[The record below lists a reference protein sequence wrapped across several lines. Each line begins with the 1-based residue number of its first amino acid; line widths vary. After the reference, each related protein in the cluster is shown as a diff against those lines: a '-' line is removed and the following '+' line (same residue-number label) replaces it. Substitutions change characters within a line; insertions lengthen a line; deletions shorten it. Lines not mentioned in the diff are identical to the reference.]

1 MCCWWPASF
10 CGAIWAATKSTDD
23 AQIDGH
29 LNAIST
35 RVTGHVI
42 KLLVND
48 NQFVEAGTPL
58 VEIDPRDYQVAVAKA
73 SAAYRDA
80 EATAESLQAN
90 VPITSV
96 NTDSQLSAS
105 QADVEGA
112 RAGVSVARQQLEA
125 ARAQLEQAIAN
136 DIKAQNDVG
145 RYKQL
150 VDKQE
155 ISHQQYDQ
163 AVAAARSSAA
173 GVAAARASA
182 VAAEQMVSQAQAKR
196 EQAEAN
202 LRSAGTA
209 PQQMSAT
216 RARAQAAV
224 AQAQQKKA
232 ELDQANLNLQ
242 YTRLVAPVSG
252 IVSNRSVEVGQNV
265 QIGQELMKII
275 NLDDIWVTANF
286 KEDQLRYMRP
296 GQRATIS
303 VDAYGKKYNGH
314 VQSIAGA
321 SGALFSLLPPEN
333 ATGNYVK
340 VVQRIPVKIT
350 FDPGETKEHIL
361 RPGMSVEP
369 KVWVQMSSA
378 ALTADGSAL
387 PRPAVNPW
395 IIALAVTLA
404 TFMEVLDTSIANVAL
419 PHIAGNLSAGADES
433 TWVLTS
439 YLVSNA
445 IVLPLSGWISS
456 IIGRKRF
463 YMSCV
468 AIFTISSFLCGLA
481 PNLGMLIFFRILQ
494 GAGGGG
500 LQPSEQA
507 ILADTF
513 PPAKRGM
520 AFAVYGM
527 AVVLAPAIGP
537 TLGGWITDNFTW
549 RWIFFINIPVGIL
562 SLILTSRLIQDP
574 PYMQRKKLSETKI
587 DYIGLGLV
595 ALGLGALQI
604 VLDKGQREDWFESH
618 FIVVLSVI
626 AAASLLFLIY
636 WEWTRKDPVIDL
648 HLFTNR
654 TFAASNMLM
663 FMLGFALLGSTVL
676 LPLFMQ
682 TLLGYTAEQ
691 AGTGA
696 VCRAASA

>member
-1 MCCWWPASF
+1 MEQTTTTTVPDTPEVKTREHPPLPASDKDLRWKQASRNPRF
-10 CGAIWAATKSTDD
+10 RLALIVGGIVLLVAGFFLWRYLGSYESTDD

-145 RYKQL
+145 RYK
-150 VDKQE
+150 
-155 ISHQQYDQ
+155 
-163 AVAAARSSAA
+163 
-173 GVAAARASA
+173 
-182 VAAEQMVSQAQAKR
+182 QMVSQAQAKR

-314 VQSIAGA
+314 VQS
-321 SGALFSLLPPEN
+321 
-333 ATGNYVK
+333 
-340 VVQRIPVKIT
+340 
-350 FDPGETKEHIL
+350 
-361 RPGMSVEP
+361 
-369 KVWVQMSSA
+369 
-378 ALTADGSAL
+378 
-387 PRPAVNPW
+387 
-395 IIALAVTLA
+395 
-404 TFMEVLDTSIANVAL
+404 
-419 PHIAGNLSAGADES
+419 
-433 TWVLTS
+433 
-439 YLVSNA
+439 
-445 IVLPLSGWISS
+445 
-456 IIGRKRF
+456 
-463 YMSCV
+463 
-468 AIFTISSFLCGLA
+468 
-481 PNLGMLIFFRILQ
+481 
-494 GAGGGG
+494 
-500 LQPSEQA
+500 
-507 ILADTF
+507 
-513 PPAKRGM
+513 
-520 AFAVYGM
+520 
-527 AVVLAPAIGP
+527 
-537 TLGGWITDNFTW
+537 
-549 RWIFFINIPVGIL
+549 
-562 SLILTSRLIQDP
+562 
-574 PYMQRKKLSETKI
+574 
-587 DYIGLGLV
+587 
-595 ALGLGALQI
+595 
-604 VLDKGQREDWFESH
+604 
-618 FIVVLSVI
+618 
-626 AAASLLFLIY
+626 
-636 WEWTRKDPVIDL
+636 
-648 HLFTNR
+648 
-654 TFAASNMLM
+654 
-663 FMLGFALLGSTVL
+663 
-676 LPLFMQ
+676 
-682 TLLGYTAEQ
+682 
-691 AGTGA
+691 
-696 VCRAASA
+696 

>member
-1 MCCWWPASF
+1 MPASERDLRWKQASRNPRF
-10 CGAIWAATKSTDD
+10 RLALIVGGIVLLVAGFFLWRYLGSYESTDD

-35 RVTGHVI
+35 RVSGHVI

-80 EATAESLQAN
+80 QATAESLQAN

-112 RAGVSVARQQLEA
+112 RAGVSVARQQLDA

-369 KVWVQMSSA
+369 KVWV
-378 ALTADGSAL
+378 
-387 PRPAVNPW
+387 R
-395 IIALAVTLA
+395 
-404 TFMEVLDTSIANVAL
+404 
-419 PHIAGNLSAGADES
+419 
-433 TWVLTS
+433 
-439 YLVSNA
+439 
-445 IVLPLSGWISS
+445 
-456 IIGRKRF
+456 
-463 YMSCV
+463 
-468 AIFTISSFLCGLA
+468 
-481 PNLGMLIFFRILQ
+481 
-494 GAGGGG
+494 
-500 LQPSEQA
+500 
-507 ILADTF
+507 
-513 PPAKRGM
+513 
-520 AFAVYGM
+520 
-527 AVVLAPAIGP
+527 
-537 TLGGWITDNFTW
+537 
-549 RWIFFINIPVGIL
+549 
-562 SLILTSRLIQDP
+562 
-574 PYMQRKKLSETKI
+574 
-587 DYIGLGLV
+587 
-595 ALGLGALQI
+595 
-604 VLDKGQREDWFESH
+604 
-618 FIVVLSVI
+618 
-626 AAASLLFLIY
+626 
-636 WEWTRKDPVIDL
+636 
-648 HLFTNR
+648 
-654 TFAASNMLM
+654 
-663 FMLGFALLGSTVL
+663 
-676 LPLFMQ
+676 
-682 TLLGYTAEQ
+682 
-691 AGTGA
+691 
-696 VCRAASA
+696 